1 MRRRAWIALA
11 AVIAAAFAG
20 CGALAQA
27 PLAYRVEGDA
37 IRDRLA
43 APGDAARGREVVL
56 SRDTNCLLCH
66 AVPEPAVRFM
76 GNIGPPLAGVGAR
89 LSEGQIRLRIVDP
102 VRLNPGS
109 VMPSYYRVE
118 GLNQVAQAWRGKP
131 VLTAQQV
138 EDTITYLLTLR

>member
-1 MRRRAWIALA
+1 VRRKAWIALL
-11 AVIAAAFAG
+11 AAFAG

-27 PLAYRVEGDA
+27 PLPYRVEGDA

-43 APGDAARGREVVL
+43 APGDATRGREIFL

-66 AVPEPAVRFM
+66 AVPEPAVRFT
-76 GNIGPPLAGVGAR
+76 GNIGPSLAGVGAR
-89 LSEGQIRLRIVDP
+89 LSEGQLRLRVVDP
-102 VRLNPGS
+102 TRLNPGS

-118 GLNQVAQAWRGKP
+118 GLNQVAAAWRGKT

-138 EDTITYLLTLR
+138 EDTIAYLLTLR

>member
-1 MRRRAWIALA
+1 
-11 AVIAAAFAG
+11 
-20 CGALAQA
+20 
-27 PLAYRVEGDA
+27 
-37 IRDRLA
+37 
-43 APGDAARGREVVL
+43 
-56 SRDTNCLLCH
+56 
-66 AVPEPAVRFM
+66 M

-118 GLNQVAQAWRGKP
+118 GLSQVAQAWRGKP

-138 EDTITYLLTLR
+138 EDTIAYLLTLR